1 MTTYTFDFDEIAEQQ
16 DFYREFSRTFE
27 LAQDKVN
34 NLDSLWDAVTGG
46 LLPLPLDIEFIHLN
60 DKQRRRFG
68 ALILLFD
75 EAEEELEGSCA
86 FGAQLK
92 RHGQAPRQAGAS
104 RRNKTTRVYLYSSAV
119 ACQLSPVR
127 ASIIR

>member
-16 DFYREFSRTFE
+16 DFYREFSE
-27 LAQDKVN
+27 PSSCSDKVN

-46 LLPLPLDIEFIHLN
+46 LLPPLEIEFIHLN

-75 EAEEELEGSCA
+75 EAEEELEGELRFNA
-86 FGAQLK
+86 
-92 RHGQAPRQAGAS
+92 RQA
-104 RRNKTTRVYLYSSAV
+104 
-119 ACQLSPVR
+119 
-127 ASIIR
+127 

>member
-68 ALILLFD
+68 AHLMKQKRSWR
-75 EAEEELEGSCA
+75 GSCA
-86 FGAQLK
+86 LTPGMAK
-92 RHGQAPRQAGAS
+92 RS
-104 RRNKTTRVYLYSSAV
+104 FLI
-119 ACQLSPVR
+119 C
-127 ASIIR
+127 

>member
-46 LLPLPLDIEFIHLN
+46 LL
-60 DKQRRRFG
+60 
-68 ALILLFD
+68 
-75 EAEEELEGSCA
+75 
-86 FGAQLK
+86 
-92 RHGQAPRQAGAS
+92 
-104 RRNKTTRVYLYSSAV
+104 
-119 ACQLSPVR
+119 
-127 ASIIR
+127 

>member
-27 LAQDKVN
+27 LAQ
-34 NLDSLWDAVTGG
+34 DAVTGG

-75 EAEEELEGSCA
+75 EAEEELEGELRFNA
-86 FGAQLK
+86 
-92 RHGQAPRQAGAS
+92 RQA
-104 RRNKTTRVYLYSSAV
+104 
-119 ACQLSPVR
+119 
-127 ASIIR
+127 

>member
-75 EAEEELEGSCA
+75 EAEEELEGSCVLMPDKHKA
-86 FGAQLK
+86 PGRRGQVVEIRRRGFICTAQ
-92 RHGQAPRQAGAS
+92 RW
-104 RRNKTTRVYLYSSAV
+104 
-119 ACQLSPVR
+119 R
-127 ASIIR
+127 ASYRRYVLQ

>member
-34 NLDSLWDAVTGG
+34 NTDSLWDAVTGG

-75 EAEEELEGSCA
+75 EAEEELEGSCV
-86 FGAQLK
+86 LMPDK
-92 RHGQAPRQAGAS
+92 YKSPRQWG
-104 RRNKTTRVYLYSSAV
+104 KSSK
-119 ACQLSPVR
+119 
-127 ASIIR
+127 

>member
-75 EAEEELEGSCA
+75 EAEEELEGELRFNA
-86 FGAQLK
+86 
-92 RHGQAPRQAGAS
+92 RQAKKSPRQAGAS

>member
-1 MTTYTFDFDEIAEQQ
+1 M
-16 DFYREFSRTFE
+16 
-27 LAQDKVN
+27 
-34 NLDSLWDAVTGG
+34 TGG

-75 EAEEELEGSCA
+75 EAEEELEGSCVLMPDKHKSP
-86 FGAQLK
+86 GS
-92 RHGQAPRQAGAS
+92 GAS